1 MPWTAATPARPPSRP
16 VALQPVDRSHR
27 AVLDNLG
34 QLFRHDLSES
44 YGLLPNDDGTFN
56 NRALDLF
63 FASSLSERGPRA
75 WLITVAG
82 RTGGFVLTDEPADG
96 GRSMTAFF
104 VVRALRRTGV
114 GHEAALQAIG
124 LAAGRWSIG
133 FQRYNPGAEK
143 FWSRVATAVVGD
155 RWEIHDEPTPD
166 DRPPDSFITFDTAQF
181 L

>member
-16 VALQPVDRSHR
+16 VALTSVDRSHR
-27 AVLDNLG
+27 AVLENLG
-34 QLFRHDLSES
+34 QLFRHDLSEA

-56 NRALDLF
+56 NRPLDLF
-63 FASSLSERGPRA
+63 FAQAEPRHHA
-75 WLITVAG
+75 WLITVAA
-82 RTGGFVLTDEPADG
+82 RTAGFVLTNDDPAG
-96 GRSMTAFF
+96 GTSMTAFF

-114 GHEAALQAIG
+114 GHEAALQAI
-124 LAAGRWSIG
+124 AATPGRWSIG

-166 DRPPDSFITFDTAQF
+166 DRPPDSFITFDTAASS
-181 L
+181 